1 MQISL
6 HKLDNNLPVIL
17 IDTKAFP
24 SITTM
29 ILVGAGSRYEN
40 KKNNGIAHFF
50 EHMAFK
56 GSETYPDAF
65 TISSTIDR
73 LGGVFNAFTSKDH
86 TGYWVKSPNT
96 HFEKVIDVLSDMIL
110 HPKLLQEEIDRE
122 KGVIVEEINM
132 YEDMPSRK
140 VSDIFDDLLFDG
152 HPLSYE
158 IAGSAETVTS
168 FTRDTFTEYMNTYY
182 HPHNAVIVVA
192 GGLTQA
198 VDPHSNKTKSLSTY
212 LDLISKKFSNWQP
225 QEKHSIDIFKDKQ
238 DTPELVIK
246 YKKTEQ
252 AHFCLGFK
260 AFSFRDDRRQVLSV
274 LSAILGGGMSSRLF
288 MEVRERRGLCYYIST
303 GRDLYEDT
311 GYIVTQAGVTNNKE
325 KLQESI
331 NVVLAEHK
339 KIANG
344 EVTEEEVDK
353 AKEMIK
359 GRFLLSI
366 EDSHD
371 IASVVGTKYLL
382 DEKIVYPDETIQ
394 RINAVTREQVI
405 ALAKELF
412 VENKLNVAVIGPFRK
427 DDVTIKY

>member
-1 MQISL
+1 MHISI
-6 HKLDNNLPVIL
+6 HKLENGLPVIL
-17 IDTKAFP
+17 INTKAFP
-24 SITTM
+24 SVTTM
-29 ILVGAGSRYEN
+29 VLVGAGSRYEN
-40 KKNNGIAHFF
+40 TKNNGIAHFF

-56 GSETYPDAF
+56 GSKTYPDAF

-86 TGYWVKSPNT
+86 TGYWVKAPNS
-96 HFEKVIDVLSDMIL
+96 HFGKVIDVLSDMIL

-122 KGVIVEEINM
+122 KNVIVEEINM

-140 VSDIFDDLLFDG
+140 VSDIFDDLLFNG
-152 HPLSYE
+152 HPLSYD
-158 IAGSAETVTS
+158 IAGTTKTVTN
-168 FTRDTFTEYMNTYY
+168 FTRKTFTDYIDTYY

-192 GGLTQA
+192 GGLTQK
-198 VDPHSNKTKSLSTY
+198 VNIDSPEVTEDWYLQQIQNKFNAWKPKKKHTFEKFINNQTKPA
-212 LDLISKKFSNWQP
+212 IS
-225 QEKHSIDIFKDKQ
+225 
-238 DTPELVIK
+238 VK

-252 AHFCLGFK
+252 AHFSLGFK
-260 AFSFRDDRRQVLSV
+260 AFSFKDDRRHILSV

-331 NVVLAEHK
+331 NVVLKEHT

-344 EVTEEEVDK
+344 EVTDEEVEK
-353 AKEMIK
+353 AKEMLK

-371 IASVVGTKYLL
+371 VASLIGTKYLL
-382 DEKIVYPDETIQ
+382 DNRIVYPEDTLEHI
-394 RINAVTREQVI
+394 EQVTKADI
-405 ALAKELF
+405 INLAKELF
-412 VENKLNVAVIGPFRK
+412 IPATLNIAVIGPFK
-427 DDVTIKY
+427 EEDIKI